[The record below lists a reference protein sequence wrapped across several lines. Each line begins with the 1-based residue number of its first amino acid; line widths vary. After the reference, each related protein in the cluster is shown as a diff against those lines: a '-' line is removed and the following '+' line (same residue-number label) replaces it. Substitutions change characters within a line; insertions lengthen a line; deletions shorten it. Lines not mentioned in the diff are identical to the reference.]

1 MIKHLIQEATNRIAS
16 FCSYDSK
23 GAKVSAVSRYV
34 DSADRQLI
42 TSATVAGKI
51 GGDDAVNIVNVN
63 TPNVCRE
70 IG

>member
-1 MIKHLIQEATNRIAS
+1 MIKHLIQEATNSIAP
-16 FCSYDSK
+16 FCSYNAQ
-23 GAKVSAVSRYV
+23 GAKVSAVSIFV
-34 DSADRQLI
+34 DSADCQLI
-42 TSATVAGKI
+42 TSATLAGNI

>member
-1 MIKHLIQEATNRIAS
+1 MIKNFIQEATNSIGP
-16 FCSYDSK
+16 FCSYNAQ
-23 GAKVSAVSRYV
+23 GAKVSAVSIYV
-34 DSADRQLI
+34 DSADCQLI

-51 GGDDAVNIVNVN
+51 AGDDAVNNVNVN